1 MQKFFETLENS
12 LRQSRGTDQ
21 DKRAQTAF
29 CSADKTAPL
38 TSGTEGVIGFLLESV
53 QENILPHNHS
63 MRQKLSHLD
72 AAANRQHAAKP

>member
-1 MQKFFETLENS
+1 MTKTHMQKFFETLENS
-12 LRQSRGTDQ
+12 LRQSQGTDQ

-63 MRQKLSHLD
+63 MR
-72 AAANRQHAAKP
+72 